1 MAKEPTARQLFVER
15 MKREGR
21 EAEWHATL
29 KKVMDE
35 TGKKFGQAAPQAMRE
50 MGYEGPKEE
59 RKLYDEHLANLHK
72 TSAERALEKEVATAR
87 EEAKVASFEQAGA
100 GGGEWG
106 GWKNGWV
113 GWIEAHPAMARKRRA
128 RLVPL
133 WWDKGTLEDLCW
145 WLRTCRESAGPKDPL
160 ICSLQTGERL
170 AANTIATRWSTA
182 LRKALGE
189 ERAKQVSIHAGE
201 YLESEQDNLKAKLL
215 DAKQRLAAKIT
226 ALKPDEEM
234 SSEPVAA

>member
-87 EEAKVASFEQAGA
+87 EDAKVARFEQAVA
-100 GGGEWG
+100 LLPNNAPKAVELA
-106 GWKNGWV
+106 
-113 GWIEAHPAMARKRRA
+113 WIEAHPAMARKRRA

-189 ERAKQVSIHAGE
+189 ELAKQVSIHAGE
-201 YLESEQDNLKAKLL
+201 YLEPEQDNLKAKLL